1 MTTTRELTAARKAD
15 RAEMA
20 RQVADLAGEYR
31 FAAHTT
37 RELPGSRYTSVELAM
52 PRGLRLTVKFDGRG
66 TKADGPDVFVLNWHL
81 NFAAIGEGAR
91 LHPGMFNHVNPYGGH
106 KATDVAH
113 GFDQLLRILRERF
126 AVIRDG
132 SAFVTEAKS

>member
-20 RQVADLAGEYR
+20 RQLADLAGEYGI
-31 FAAHTT
+31 AATVRPGYHGPRHTAVDL
-37 RELPGSRYTSVELAM
+37 ESPH
-52 PRGLRLTVKFDGRG
+52 GLGLTVNFDGNSPC
-66 TKADGPDVFVLNWHL
+66 GPDVFVLSWHL
-81 NFAAIGEGAR
+81 NFAAIDEGTR
-91 LHPGMFNHVNPYGGH
+91 LHPGMFNGVNPYGGH